1 MIKPFKAAL
10 KVETKPPATIHFA
23 KQVPKGEISRF
34 GIHFMWLRASKQIH
48 FVPGTKMKL
57 RARGFEIV
65 CGFVPEFVPN
75 AYAKSRGGI
84 RRQDSQAQQPN
95 WS

>member
-34 GIHFMWLRASKQIH
+34 GIHFMWLRASKQIY

-57 RARGFEIV
+57 WARGFEIV
-65 CGFVPEFVPN
+65 RIFVPSFVPN
-75 AYAKSRGGI
+75 AHVKICSGI
-84 RRQDSQAQQPN
+84 R
-95 WS
+95 